1 MASAHADQQVRRWG
15 ERFRR
20 DPVAAGV
27 VLALRDR
34 GDEIWRHAFEHLQR
48 ESPEYRNSVDA
59 EFAEE
64 SKAHCNELLRMIVA
78 IAARRAP
85 KSEADPFQFVRVHA
99 QWRARHRVPLT
110 ASLHAYRLAHRTYW
124 ELTRAALPGQAKKAQ
139 AIRSLTTLSD
149 FWIELFDHVGAVLAE
164 AHAVEEGLI
173 VAQSTRTHAALID
186 HLLRGQEPHDAEARQ
201 LCALCGIRS
210 GASIAIAVAEPLERG
225 NGKTVDREAALRS
238 FVRLTEQAL
247 PRATFGNLIEVRNHE
262 VVAIVCSDAGTSRAL
277 TQILRRSGFTRRD
290 GNGPSVRVGIG
301 LDVAEFSRL
310 PFALEEARLAAEF
323 AGAAQ
328 PLMHFADV
336 DLCEFLIRRADDA
349 AIRLVPQWARQF
361 SLAEDVQL
369 RELSRTIHA
378 FADCNFNVKQ
388 TARRLSIHTN
398 TVYFRLNRIT
408 SLTGINPRTYSG
420 TSHLLTALRLL
431 EVHNGGGGRL

>member
-15 ERFRR
+15 ERFRK
-20 DPVAAGV
+20 DQVAAGV

-64 SKAHCNELLRMIVA
+64 SKAHCNELLRTIVA
-78 IAARRAP
+78 IAARRVP
-85 KSEADPFQFVRVHA
+85 KSDADPFQFVRVHA
-99 QWRARHRVPLT
+99 QWRARHRVPLI

-124 ELTRAALPGQAKKAQ
+124 ELTRAALPRQAKKTQ

-173 VAQSTRTHAALID
+173 VAQSTQTHAALID

-210 GASIAIAVAEPLERG
+210 GASIAIAVAEPLEPG
-225 NGKTVDREAALRS
+225 NGKAVDREAALRS
-238 FVRLTEQAL
+238 FVRLTEQAR
-247 PRATFGNLIEVRNHE
+247 PRATFGNLIEVRNQK

-277 TQILRRSGFTRRD
+277 AQILRRSGFTRRA
-290 GNGPSVRVGIG
+290 GNGPGVGVGIS

-323 AGAAQ
+323 AAAAQ
-328 PLMHFADV
+328 PLMHFADI
-336 DLCEFLIRRADDA
+336 DLREFLIRRADGA
-349 AIRLVPQWARQF
+349 AIRLVPQWAHQF

-431 EVHNGGGGRL
+431 EVHNGGGRGL

>member
-1 MASAHADQQVRRWG
+1 
-15 ERFRR
+15 
-20 DPVAAGV
+20 
-27 VLALRDR
+27 
-34 GDEIWRHAFEHLQR
+34 
-48 ESPEYRNSVDA
+48 
-59 EFAEE
+59 
-64 SKAHCNELLRMIVA
+64 
-78 IAARRAP
+78 
-85 KSEADPFQFVRVHA
+85 
-99 QWRARHRVPLT
+99 
-110 ASLHAYRLAHRTYW
+110 
-124 ELTRAALPGQAKKAQ
+124 
-139 AIRSLTTLSD
+139 LTTLSD

-173 VAQSTRTHAALID
+173 VAQSTQTHAALID
-186 HLLRGQEPHDAEARQ
+186 HLLRGQEPHDVETRQ

-210 GASIAIAVAEPLERG
+210 GASIAIAVAEPLGPG

-247 PRATFGNLIEVRNHE
+247 PRATCGNLIAVRNHE
-262 VVAIVCSDAGTSRAL
+262 VVVIVCSDAGTSRAL
-277 TQILRRSGFTRRD
+277 AQILRRSGFTRRA
-290 GNGPSVRVGIG
+290 GNGLGVRVGIS

-310 PFALEEARLAAEF
+310 PLALEEARLAAEF

-328 PLMHFADV
+328 PLMHFADI
-336 DLCEFLIRRADDA
+336 DLREFLIRRADGA
-349 AIRLVPQWARQF
+349 AIRLVPQWAHQF

-420 TSHLLTALRLL
+420 ASHLLTALRLL
-431 EVHNGGGGRL
+431 EVHNGGGRRL

>member
-1 MASAHADQQVRRWG
+1 MASAHADQLVRRWG
-15 ERFRR
+15 ERFRK
-20 DPVAAGV
+20 DPVAAAV
-27 VLALRDR
+27 VVALRDR

-64 SKAHCNELLRMIVA
+64 SKAHCNELLRLIVA
-78 IAARRAP
+78 IAARRAQ
-85 KSEADPFQFVRVHA
+85 KSDADPFLFVRAHA
-99 QWRARHRVPLT
+99 QWRARHRVPLI

-124 ELTRAALPGQAKKAQ
+124 ELTRAALPSHAKKAQ
-139 AIRSLTTLSD
+139 AIHSLTTLSD

-164 AHAVEEGLI
+164 AHAVEEGFI
-173 VAQSTRTHAALID
+173 VTQSTRSRAALID
-186 HLLRGQEPHDAEARQ
+186 HLLRGQEPPDAEARQ

-210 GASIAIAVAEPLERG
+210 GASIAIVIAQPMQPG
-225 NGKTVDREAALRS
+225 NGKTIDREATLRS
-238 FVRLTEQAL
+238 FLRLIEQVL
-247 PRATFGNLIEVRNHE
+247 PRATFGNLTEVRGHE
-262 VVAIVCSDAGTSRAL
+262 VVAIVCSDARTSRGL
-277 TQILRRSGFTRRD
+277 TQILRRSGFTRRT
-290 GNGPSVRVGIG
+290 GGGPGVRVGLS

-310 PFALEEARLAAEF
+310 PLALEEARLAAEF
-323 AGAAQ
+323 ASAAQ
-328 PLMHFADV
+328 PLMHFADI
-336 DLCEFLIRRADDA
+336 DLREFLIRRADSA
-349 AIRLVPQWARQF
+349 AIRLVPDWAHRL
-361 SLAEDVQL
+361 SLAEDDQL
-369 RELSRTIHA
+369 RELSRTIRA

-431 EVHNGGGGRL
+431 EVHNGGGRSR